1 VANVLPLRRSAKL
14 SRWKSMGANV
24 MIIIFGDLNMNTN
37 FLLKIPIL
45 LKINVMVFFPL
56 HKGM

>member
-1 VANVLPLRRSAKL
+1 
-14 SRWKSMGANV
+14 
-24 MIIIFGDLNMNTN
+24 MNTN

-56 HKGM
+56 HKGMWFESKAQFFADNFFLRKI